1 MNDTEECEFIALIQR
16 ESRYTYEFH
25 DDALQ
30 LSTGG
35 CNPKVFRKESP
46 STVILHDDNEAES
59 IYVQE
64 VMRSKMCQWMYRVV
78 DYCDFDRKVT
88 FIA

>member
-1 MNDTEECEFIALIQR
+1 MNDTEKCEFIALIQR
-16 ESRYTYEFH
+16 ESKYNYEYH
-25 DDALQ
+25 DDAFQ
-30 LSTGG
+30 LPTGS
-35 CNPKVFRKESP
+35 NSKLTRKQSP
-46 STVILHDDNEAES
+46 NTVILQDDDES
-59 IYVQE
+59 ESVYLQD